1 MLTSLYTALA
11 GMNAYSRG
19 LDVISNNV
27 ANLNTP
33 GFKVSDP
40 LFREIVY
47 QHLDAAG
54 GSGQGSHPGGA
65 GVEAGATT
73 MSFKQGEL
81 RDTGNP
87 LDAAIDGS
95 GFFMLDEDGH
105 ERFTRA
111 GQFQFNEDGVLVE
124 RSSGAKVW
132 VSTTDSALGFFHID
146 DARTYPPKATSE
158 VTIVG
163 TLARGGTTLSYDL
176 PHITVFDSAGSS
188 IPLHARLT
196 RDAEDF
202 FKWTLEVLDADD
214 TVLGSGEIRFN
225 ADGTPAEDA
234 SRVTVTVAADN
245 ADDFD
250 VAFDFGTAGSFAGVT
265 SPAASTSSQL
275 QVLRQDGLAA
285 GSLTN
290 TEFDDKGQL
299 KLTYSNG
306 KTDIVATLVLAQFD
320 APEQLQALGN
330 GMFAAPDGATPR
342 LGSGLSDGLGRI
354 VGGRLEMSNVELT
367 QQFTD
372 LIIMQRGYQASSQ
385 ISSVANELIQT
396 LLAMDGQR

>member
-19 LDVISNNV
+19 LDLISNNV

-47 QHLDAAG
+47 RHLDAAAG
-54 GSGQGSHPGGA
+54 RSQQGVPGGA
-65 GVEAGATT
+65 GVEVGATT
-73 MSFKQGEL
+73 MSLRQGEL
-81 RDTGNP
+81 RDTGNA

-95 GFFMLDEDGH
+95 GFFMLDQDG
-105 ERFTRA
+105 EQRFTRA

-124 RSSGAKVW
+124 RGSGAKVW
-132 VSTTDSALGFFHID
+132 ISTADTALGFFNID
-146 DARTYPPKATSE
+146 DARTFPPKATSE
-158 VTIVG
+158 VTIAG
-163 TLARGGTTLSYDL
+163 TLARGGSTLTYDL
-176 PHITVFDSAGSS
+176 PNVTVFDSAGTS
-188 IPLHARLT
+188 IALHARLT

-202 FKWTLEVLDADD
+202 FKWTLEVLDAQN
-214 TVLGSGEIRFN
+214 TVLGSGEIRFTES
-225 ADGTPAEDA
+225 GTPAEDA
-234 SRVTVTVAADN
+234 SRVTVTVDADGV
-245 ADDFD
+245 DDFD
-250 VAFDFGTAGSFAGVT
+250 VAFDFGAAGSFAGVT
-265 SPAASTSSQL
+265 SPAASTTSQL

-285 GSLTN
+285 GSLTR

-306 KTDIVATLVLAQFD
+306 KTDVVGTLVLAQFD
-320 APEQLQALGN
+320 APDQLLALGN
-330 GMFAAPDGATPR
+330 GMFAAPEGAIR
-342 LGSGLSDGLGRI
+342 HLGTALTEGRGRI
-354 VGGRLEMSNVELT
+354 AGGRLEMSNVELT

>member
-19 LDVISNNV
+19 LELISNNV

-47 QHLDAAG
+47 RHLAAAAG
-54 GSGQGSHPGGA
+54 NPGSMPGGA
-65 GVEAGATT
+65 GVEVGATT
-73 MSFKQGEL
+73 MTFRQGEL
-81 RDTGNP
+81 RDTGNA
-87 LDAAIDGS
+87 LDAAIDGD
-95 GFFMLDEDGH
+95 GFFMLDEKGSL
-105 ERFTRA
+105 RYTRA

-124 RSSGAKVW
+124 RGSGAKVW
-132 VSTTDSALGFFHID
+132 VSTADSALGFFDID
-146 DARTYPPKATSE
+146 DARTSPPKVTTE

-163 TLARGGTTLSYDL
+163 TLARGGSTLSYEL
-176 PHITVFDSAGSS
+176 PNITVFDSAGTS
-188 IPLHARLT
+188 IALKARLT

-202 FKWTLEVLDADD
+202 FKWTVEVLDPQNHVVG
-214 TVLGSGEIRFN
+214 TGEIKFAEN
-225 ADGTPAEDA
+225 GTPVEDA
-234 SRVTVTVAADN
+234 SRVTVTVDATN
-245 ADDFD
+245 VDDFD
-250 VAFDFGTAGSFAGVT
+250 VVFDFGAPGSFAGVT

-285 GSLTN
+285 GSLTR
-290 TEFDDKGQL
+290 TEFDDRGQL

-306 KTDIVATLVLAQFD
+306 KTDVVATLVLAQFD

-330 GMFAAPDGATPR
+330 GMFAAPEGATRR
-342 LGSGLSDGLGRI
+342 LGSGLSEGLGRI

-385 ISSVANELIQT
+385 ISSVANELIQA
-396 LLAMDGQR
+396 LLAMDGKR

>member
-19 LDVISNNV
+19 LELISNNV

-47 QHLDAAG
+47 RHLAAAAG
-54 GSGQGSHPGGA
+54 NPGSMPGGA
-65 GVEAGATT
+65 GVEVGATT
-73 MSFKQGEL
+73 MTFRQGEL
-81 RDTGNP
+81 RDTGNA
-87 LDAAIDGS
+87 LDAAIDGD
-95 GFFMLDEDGH
+95 GFFMLDEKGSL
-105 ERFTRA
+105 RYTRA

-124 RSSGAKVW
+124 RGSGAKVW
-132 VSTTDSALGFFHID
+132 VSTADSALGFFDID
-146 DARTYPPKATSE
+146 DARTSPPKVTTE

-163 TLARGGTTLSYDL
+163 TLARGGSTLSYEL
-176 PHITVFDSAGSS
+176 PNITVFDSAGTS
-188 IPLHARLT
+188 IALKARLT

-202 FKWTLEVLDADD
+202 FKWTVEVLDPQNHVVG
-214 TVLGSGEIRFN
+214 TGEIKFAEN
-225 ADGTPAEDA
+225 GTPVEDA
-234 SRVTVTVAADN
+234 SRVTVTVDATN
-245 ADDFD
+245 VDDFD
-250 VAFDFGTAGSFAGVT
+250 VVFDFGAAGSFAGVT

-285 GSLTN
+285 GSLTR
-290 TEFDDKGQL
+290 TEFDDRGQL

-306 KTDIVATLVLAQFD
+306 KTEVVATLVLAQFD

-330 GMFAAPDGATPR
+330 GMFAAPEGATRR
-342 LGSGLSDGLGRI
+342 LGSGLSEGLGRI

-385 ISSVANELIQT
+385 ISSVANELIQA
-396 LLAMDGQR
+396 LLAMDGKR

>member
-19 LDVISNNV
+19 LELISNNV

-47 QHLDAAG
+47 QHLAAAAG
-54 GSGQGSHPGGA
+54 NQGSVPGGA
-65 GVEAGATT
+65 GVEVGSTA
-73 MSFKQGEL
+73 MSFRQGEL
-81 RDTGNP
+81 RDTGNA
-87 LDAAIDGS
+87 LDAAIDGN
-95 GFFMLDEDGH
+95 GFFVLDQDGH

-132 VSTTDSALGFFHID
+132 VSTQNSALGFFDID
-146 DARTYPPKATSE
+146 DHRTYPPKATSE

-163 TLARGGTTLSYDL
+163 TLARGGTTLSYEL
-176 PHITVFDSAGSS
+176 PNVTVFDSAGTS
-188 IPLHARLT
+188 IPLKARLT

-202 FKWTLEVLDADD
+202 LKWTVEVLDSQNE
-214 TVLGSGEIRFN
+214 VVGSGEIKFAEN
-225 ADGTPAEDA
+225 GTPVEDA
-234 SRVTVTVAADN
+234 ARVTVAVDATDV
-245 ADDFD
+245 DDFD
-250 VAFDFGTAGSFAGVT
+250 VVFDFGTAGSFAGVT

-285 GSLTN
+285 GSLTS
-290 TEFDDKGQL
+290 TEFGDRGQL

-306 KTDIVATLVLAQFD
+306 KTDLVATLMLAQFD
-320 APEQLQALGN
+320 APEQLQALGH
-330 GMFAAPDGATPR
+330 GMFAAPEGATRR
-342 LGSGLSDGLGRI
+342 LGSGLSEGLGRI

-385 ISSVANELIQT
+385 ISSVANELIQA
-396 LLAMDGQR
+396 LLAMDGKR